1 MDGIQ
6 RVSCIIG
13 TAGHVDHGKTSL
25 VRALTGIDTDRL
37 AEEKRRGVSIELGYA
52 YLDLDFDS
60 VNIRAAV
67 VDVPGHE
74 RFIKN
79 MLAGATGMD
88 LVLFAVASDDGVM
101 PQTREHLN
109 ILRLLGIK
117 NAVFALTK
125 CDATLPERTDE
136 VEKDLRRLLS
146 GTVFKDAPFARVS
159 AVTGH
164 GIAGLKKLIRERIVQ
179 RSPAAGAF
187 FRLPVDRVFSIAGFG
202 TVAAGSIASGS
213 VSTGD
218 ELLSFPSGHK
228 CRVKGIQSLF
238 LNVNEAGAGQRAA
251 LNIPN
256 IGTESIKRGD
266 MLVSPALKDFIDDPV
281 KAKTYSADCSFE
293 FVHDPIGDA
302 RRKRPQDRVRHCT
315 LYHLTGSSPA
325 RVRLLDGRDGLDEDT
340 AHGRLFFRRPL
351 LMLRQDRFI
360 LRDNSTNTT
369 IGGGT
374 VLLPYLPDMR
384 APKLDDT
391 VFAGAGE
398 SDEGMALLSILS
410 NCGGFLDESRLC
422 LMLNISEE
430 ALKAHMKG
438 STRIRA
444 IGGFIALPETV
455 DRLRQKFTGA
465 LESCHRTHPS
475 DEGVTEDGLLKGL
488 IPSKAGLQGAEKNLL
503 FAKEV
508 LRAMLVG
515 GLVKKSGAWLSLP
528 SHKAAMPSV
537 DGAMEIEILGSFSST
552 GGAFKAIDAKE
563 LYSLRPG
570 NAEIEKAVAALLK
583 AKKLVRIKGDV
594 LASGAAVGEARE
606 KLVSH
611 IRKNGSIKAAEF
623 RDLIGCGRKLA
634 IELLEY
640 FDSARVTLRCGDE
653 RTLR

>member
-52 YLDLDFDS
+52 YLELGADNG
-60 VNIRAAV
+60 NIRAAV

-117 NAVFALTK
+117 NAIFALTK
-125 CDATLPERTDE
+125 CDAALPERTDE
-136 VEKDLRRLLS
+136 VERDLRRLLS
-146 GTVFKDAPFARVS
+146 ATVFKDAPFARVS
-159 AVTGH
+159 ALTGH
-164 GIAGLKKLIRERIVQ
+164 GIAGLKKLIGERIVQ
-179 RSPAAGAF
+179 RSPATGAF

-202 TVAAGSIASGS
+202 TVVAGSIASGS
-213 VSTGD
+213 VGTGD

-256 IGTESIKRGD
+256 IGTEAIKRGD
-266 MLVSPALKDFIDDPV
+266 MLVSPALKEFIDDSV

-293 FVHDPIGDA
+293 FVHDPAGDA
-302 RRKRPQDRVRHCT
+302 GRKRPQDRLRHCT
-315 LYHLTGSSPA
+315 LYHFTGSSPA
-325 RVRLLDGRDGLDEDT
+325 RVRLLNGRDGLDEDT

-369 IGGGT
+369 VGGGT
-374 VLLPYLPDMR
+374 VLRPYLPDMR

-391 VFAGAGE
+391 AFAGE

-410 NCGGFLDESRLC
+410 NCGGFLEESRLC

-430 ALKAHMKG
+430 ALKAHMRG
-438 STRIRA
+438 SARIKA
-444 IGGFIALPETV
+444 IHGLIALSETV
-455 DRLRQKFTGA
+455 DRLRQKLTDA

-488 IPSKAGLQGAEKNLL
+488 IPSKGGRKGAERNLL
-503 FAKEV
+503 FAKKV
-508 LRAMLVG
+508 LRAMLDE
-515 GLVKKSGAWLSLP
+515 GLVKKSGALLSLP
-528 SHKAAMPSV
+528 SHKAALPLV
-537 DGAMEIEILGSFSST
+537 DEAMEIEILGSFSSP
-552 GGAFKAIDAKE
+552 GGEFKAMDAEE

-570 NAEIEKAVAALLK
+570 NIEIKKAVAALLK
-583 AKKLVRIKGDV
+583 AEKLVRIKGDV
-594 LASGAAVGEARE
+594 LAPKTAVDAARE

-623 RDLIGCGRKLA
+623 RDLLGCGRKLA

-640 FDSARVTLRCGDE
+640 FDGVKITLRSGDV

>member
-52 YLDLDFDS
+52 YLDLGADS
-60 VNIRAAV
+60 GNIRAAV

-117 NAVFALTK
+117 NAIFALTK
-125 CDATLPERTDE
+125 CDAALPERTDE
-136 VEKDLRRLLS
+136 VERDLRRLLS

-202 TVAAGSIASGS
+202 TVVAGSIASGS
-213 VSTGD
+213 VGTGD
-218 ELLSFPSGHK
+218 ELLSFPSGRK

-238 LNVNEAGAGQRAA
+238 LDVNEAGAGQRAA

-256 IGTESIKRGD
+256 IGTESIRRGD
-266 MLVSPALKDFIDDPV
+266 MLVSPALKGFIDESA

-293 FVHDPIGDA
+293 FVHDPDGD
-302 RRKRPQDRVRHCT
+302 RGRKRPQDRVRRCT

-325 RVRLLDGRDGLDEDT
+325 RVRLLNGSNGLDEDT

-369 IGGGT
+369 VGGGT

-391 VFAGAGE
+391 AFAGAGE

-410 NCGGFLDESRLC
+410 NCGGFLEESRLC

-430 ALKAHMKG
+430 ALNARIKG
-438 STRIRA
+438 STRIKA
-444 IGGFIALPETV
+444 IKGLVALSETV
-455 DRLRQKFTGA
+455 DRLRQKLTDA

-488 IPSKAGLQGAEKNLL
+488 IPSKAGLRGAEKKLL

-508 LRAMLVG
+508 LRAMLDE

-528 SHKAAMPSV
+528 SHKAATAPV
-537 DGAMEIEILGSFSST
+537 EEAMEMEILGSFSSP
-552 GGAFKAIDAKE
+552 GGEFKAISAE
-563 LYSLRPG
+563 EIYSPRPG
-570 NAEIEKAVAALLK
+570 NIEIKKAVTALLK
-583 AKKLVRIKGDV
+583 AGKLVRIKGDV
-594 LASGAAVGEARE
+594 LASGTAVNEARE

-623 RDLIGCGRKLA
+623 RDLLGCGRKLA

-640 FDSARVTLRCGDE
+640 FDGVKITLRSKDE